1 MPLCAYSVWYIT
13 VLRVKA
19 HNQKGNNM
27 KKTVNTPNAP
37 KPVGPYSQAIQTD
50 NTLYISGQLAI
61 DPKTNILTAGD
72 IKLQTQ
78 QVMRNIQAI
87 LAATGMN
94 LKDIVQTTVYLSS
107 MALFADFNMEY
118 AKYFESDPP
127 ARATVACELK
137 TGALV
142 EISAVAYKHSNE
154 RRIDK
159 L

>member
-1 MPLCAYSVWYIT
+1 M
-13 VLRVKA
+13 R
-19 HNQKGNNM
+19 
-27 KKTVNTPNAP
+27 KTINTPNAP

-61 DPKTNILTAGD
+61 DPKTNTLLNSD

-78 QVMRNIQAI
+78 QVMQNIQAI
-87 LAATGMN
+87 LNAADMTLN
-94 LKDIVQTTVYLSS
+94 DVVQTTVYLSS
-107 MALFADFNMEY
+107 MTLFADFNAEY
-118 AKYFESDPP
+118 AKYFQSEPP
-127 ARATVACELK
+127 TRATVACELK

-142 EISAVAYKHSNE
+142 EISAVAYKKSIE

>member
-1 MPLCAYSVWYIT
+1 
-13 VLRVKA
+13 
-19 HNQKGNNM
+19 M
-27 KKTVNTPNAP
+27 KKVITTPNAP

-61 DPKTNILTAGD
+61 DPKTNTLLAAD

-78 QVMRNIQAI
+78 QVMQNIQAI
-87 LAATGMN
+87 LSDAGMT

-107 MALFADFNMEY
+107 IALFAEFNAEY
-118 AKYFESDPP
+118 AKYFDTEPP

-142 EISAVAYKHSNE
+142 EISAVAYKKSTE